1 MNQTDKVKAIKYIRP
16 GAEFVIREN
25 ELEWLDEKQTE
36 PTDEEIAAGWIA
48 YQAKLE
54 SDKAEAQ
61 AKRQILLNKLGIT
74 EEEAK
79 LLLL

>member
-25 ELEWLDEKQTE
+25 ELEWLDKKQTE